1 MSKTAIDLAIPDST
15 YPQNYPP
22 KSEINKPY
30 MLNTDENTAIDAI
43 EETGSSS
50 LPEKKSATPS
60 IPDSGERLP
69 GEFQLIQLWEGYVI
83 SATNDEVYCRLIDK
97 TEVTNPEEEVAI
109 PLEEFEPT
117 ERDLAKPGAV
127 FYWSIRYADYG
138 RGREKISAIR
148 FRRLPPISKSIIER
162 SKQQAKSI
170 EEFFKND
177 NE

>member
-1 MSKTAIDLAIPDST
+1 MSKTAIDLAIPGST

-22 KSEINKPY
+22 KSEINNPY

-43 EETGSSS
+43 EETGSSL
-50 LPEKKSATPS
+50 LPEKKSATPL
-60 IPDSGERLP
+60 IPYSGERLP

-83 SATNDEVYCRLIDK
+83 SATNDKVYCRLIDK